1 MFFPSLFLERR
12 LWSKKLTAPKRG
24 ESGMVELC
32 REAYVLYQDEVVKQK
47 WIYARYVEDFLSGHE
62 CCDALDATSIN
73 ENARSLRTM
82 KTLLWRRKD
91 LVLRYFGM
99 GTLTDEQIKEMIYLL
114 NTTNSSGNDYSTS
127 SQLSQHSLLSCLDA
141 HDYELIADC
150 CNHLRIFRESVNPEI
165 LLSLFDGTLESPI
178 VAENNR
184 MLAFLFH
191 SLKQRGLVCDNW
203 QMVIARQGMI
213 HSRDGNPLNQKKL
226 SAALYQVQCRNYNE
240 LPSPYKVVIDVL
252 DRVSLQNSTKRNHF
266 K

>member
-73 ENARSLRTM
+73 ENARLLRTM
-82 KTLLWRRKD
+82 KSLLWRRKD
-91 LVLRYFGM
+91 LVTRYFSM
-99 GTLTDEQIKEMIYLL
+99 VTLTDEQIKEMIYLL
-114 NTTNSSGNDYSTS
+114 NTTNSSGNDYCTS
-127 SQLSQHSLLSCLDA
+127 SQLSQHSLLSCLDV

-150 CNHLRIFRESVNPEI
+150 CNHLRIFRESVNDEI

>member
-1 MFFPSLFLERR
+1 
-12 LWSKKLTAPKRG
+12 
-24 ESGMVELC
+24 MVELC

-47 WIYARYVEDFLSGHE
+47 WIYTRFVEDYLSGHE

-99 GTLTDEQIKEMIYLL
+99 VTLTDEQIKEMIYLL

-150 CNHLRIFRESVNPEI
+150 CNHHCQQSVIPVMGSRQKGQPRWFEGILSRKLQKDGEDDKRAEVVACAVPDGVRALIHPAVLQKLSSGHEACLCIHDLCSRFIPAAKTGRKKTAYVENSPDESDLGDDLYFCRWP
-165 LLSLFDGTLESPI
+165 G
-178 VAENNR
+178 
-184 MLAFLFH
+184 
-191 SLKQRGLVCDNW
+191 
-203 QMVIARQGMI
+203 
-213 HSRDGNPLNQKKL
+213 SRD
-226 SAALYQVQCRNYNE
+226 S
-240 LPSPYKVVIDVL
+240 D
-252 DRVSLQNSTKRNHF
+252 
-266 K
+266 